1 MQEYNRFCMF
11 RYLINQ
17 ILVYFYLH
25 SPNRRLI
32 EEDLDH
38 WKEIFHWTDDY
49 VTTIKRLFVDKPEY
63 RNLFYYR
70 IGGKRVFSQ
79 LFYFFYPPLPT
90 LYIWSQH
97 IGGGL
102 FIQHGFATVIAAD
115 RIGRHCFI
123 NQQVTIG
130 YKGDYAPVLGDN
142 VVVTCGAK
150 VLGNISVGNN
160 VVIGANAVVVKDV
173 PNDVTVVGVPAH
185 ILKGRCES

>member
-1 MQEYNRFCMF
+1 MLFKHFINIL
-11 RYLINQ
+11 LI
-17 ILVYFYLH
+17 YFYRH
-25 SPNRRLI
+25 SPNRKLI

-63 RNLFYYR
+63 RNLYYYR
-70 IGGKRVFSQ
+70 IGGKRGFSR
-79 LFYFFYPPLPT
+79 LMNFCYPPEPT
-90 LYIWSQH
+90 LYIWSQT

-102 FIQHGFATVIAAD
+102 FIQHGFSTVIAAE

-130 YKGDYAPVLGDN
+130 YKGDKAPVLGDN
-142 VVVTCGAK
+142 VIVTCGAK
-150 VLGNISVGNN
+150 VLGNITVGNN

-173 PNDVTVVGVPAH
+173 PNDVVVGGVPAT
-185 ILKGRCES
+185 IIKKNDTKRKEP

>member
-1 MQEYNRFCMF
+1 MLRCV
-11 RYLINQ
+11 IN
-17 ILVYFYLH
+17 ILLVYFYLH
-25 SPNRRLI
+25 SPNRRVI

-38 WKEIFHWTDDY
+38 WKEIFHWSNDY
-49 VTTIKRLFVDKPEY
+49 PTTIKRLFVDKPEY
-63 RNLFYYR
+63 RNLYYYR
-70 IGGKRVFSQ
+70 IGVKRVFSR

-102 FIQHGFATVIAAD
+102 FIQHGFATVIAAE

-130 YKGDYAPVLGDN
+130 YKGDRAPVLGDN

-150 VLGNISVGNN
+150 VLGGISVGNN

-173 PNDVTVVGVPAH
+173 PNDVTVVGVPAC
-185 ILKGRCES
+185 ILKSNKRYIH